1 MGSTYYMDICEKKIL
16 KDYYSA
22 IYRLIGVN
30 IDFVAPGGKVFQ
42 LCEHRN
48 INGFC
53 KLINSSD
60 MGKQA
65 CLDCDAVAIKKAMA
79 ERKSIIYKCHA
90 GLMEITV
97 PLYLNKNFIGCLTSG
112 QILSSPPTEEGFDRI
127 RKRLTGYGLD
137 LKKLKKYYFSTRV
150 LSQARIEAL
159 MELISLIGNYIVE
172 SENKIFFL
180 SQINERDKISSA
192 RQYVEKRYQQKITVT
207 DVAGYVYL
215 SPSHFSHLFK
225 KETGLSFV
233 QYLNTYR
240 VEKAE
245 DLLENT
251 TLDITEIALKT
262 GFQSIPHFNRIF
274 RKISKTSPRE
284 YRNSKEREVR
294 K

>member
-1 MGSTYYMDICEKKIL
+1 MNICGKKIL

-90 GLMEITV
+90 
-97 PLYLNKNFIGCLTSG
+97 
-112 QILSSPPTEEGFDRI
+112 
-127 RKRLTGYGLD
+127 
-137 LKKLKKYYFSTRV
+137 
-150 LSQARIEAL
+150 RIEAL

-192 RQYVEKRYQQKITVT
+192 RQFVEKKYQQKITVS
-207 DVAGYVYL
+207 DVASHVYL

-225 KETGLSFV
+225 KETGLSLV

-240 VEKAE
+240 MEKAE
-245 DLLENT
+245 ELLANT
-251 TLDITEIALKT
+251 DLDISEIAVKV

-284 YRNSKEREVR
+284 YRNSKERVS
-294 K
+294 

>member
-1 MGSTYYMDICEKKIL
+1 MDICEKKIL

-30 IDFVAPGGKVFQ
+30 IDFVTPGGETFR

-53 KLINSSD
+53 QLMNSSV
-60 MGKQA
+60 MGKKA
-65 CLDCDAVAIKKAMA
+65 CQDCDSDAIKKAMTD
-79 ERKSIIYKCHA
+79 RKGIIYRCHA
-90 GLMEITV
+90 GFTEITV

-112 QILSSPPTEEGFDRI
+112 QILSSHPTKEGFDRI
-127 RKRLTGYGLD
+127 RKNLTGFGVD
-137 LKKLKKYYFSTRV
+137 LKKLKKHYFSTRV
-150 LSQARIEAL
+150 LSTARIKAL

-192 RQYVEKRYQQKITVT
+192 RQYVEKRYQQKFTVS
-207 DVAGYVYL
+207 DVASYVYL

-245 DLLENT
+245 ELLTNT
-251 TLDITEIALKT
+251 DLDITEIAAKV

-274 RKISKTSPRE
+274 RKISKSSPRE
-284 YRNSKEREVR
+284 YRNSKAG
-294 K
+294 

>member
-1 MGSTYYMDICEKKIL
+1 MNICEKKIL

-30 IDFVAPGGKVFQ
+30 IDFVAPGGDVFQ

-53 KLINSSD
+53 QLMHSSEI
-60 MGKQA
+60 GRKA
-65 CLDCDAVAIKKAMA
+65 CLDCDAAAIKKAMA

-112 QILSSPPTEEGFDRI
+112 QILSSPPTEEDFDRI
-127 RKRLTGYGLD
+127 RKRLAGYGVD

-150 LSQARIEAL
+150 LSQTRIKAL

-192 RQYVEKRYQQKITVT
+192 RQYVEKRYQQKITVS
-207 DVAGYVYL
+207 DVANHVYL

-225 KETGLSFV
+225 KETGLSLV

-245 DLLENT
+245 DLLKDT
-251 TLDITEIALKT
+251 SLDITEIAVKV

-274 RKISKTSPRE
+274 RKISKTSPRD
-284 YRNSKEREVR
+284 YRNSKADNASNQI
-294 K
+294 

>member
-1 MGSTYYMDICEKKIL
+1 MDICEKKIL

-30 IDFVAPGGKVFQ
+30 IDFVSPGGEIFQ
-42 LCEHRN
+42 LCERRN

-53 KLINSSD
+53 QLMHSSE

-65 CLDCDAVAIKKAMA
+65 CLDCDAVAIKKAVA

-112 QILSSPPTEEGFDRI
+112 QILSSPPTEAGFDRI
-127 RKRLTGYGLD
+127 RKQLTGYGVD

-192 RQYVEKRYQQKITVT
+192 RQYVEKRYQQKITVL

-245 DLLENT
+245 ELLTNT
-251 TLDITEIALKT
+251 NLDITEIAVKV

-274 RKISKTSPRE
+274 RKISKNSPRE
-284 YRNSKEREVR
+284 YRNAKEHDVR